1 MAAVIG
7 FLTTEQDWKWW
18 FEIAI
23 QMLKNSTPARCM
35 KIIEKVA
42 FSIASEPSYIY
53 ILSGQKLIKNAKNVA
68 FCQVFENLK
77 LSVKQCY
84 QTGSF

>member
-35 KIIEKVA
+35 KIIKKVA
-42 FSIASEPSYIY
+42 FSIASEPSYVY
-53 ILSGQKLIKNAKNVA
+53 ILSGQKLIKNAMYFGKV
-68 FCQVFENLK
+68 LK
-77 LSVKQCY
+77 
-84 QTGSF
+84 T